1 MRRLILCAFLLVA
14 ACATPSTDP
23 APSGTAVSA
32 TRRPVGPGAAKLV
45 AAAEREWRDWGR
57 IAVDGWPIALDRT
70 PDATPDLFE
79 KLMTYWSATPDGPGV
94 IARHRNF
101 RDTITAPEATS
112 VSLDPVSGLP
122 FNVEPANVAISAYN
136 TPAWSAAF
144 ISSAMASA
152 GVAPS
157 DFRGS
162 ASHVL
167 YMDGLIANAMADPAS
182 AAFIPHGV
190 GEYAPRPGDL
200 VCTDRSAN
208 PLPDWQARLA
218 ETGRSR
224 PSHCDIVV
232 RAGGGTLDMI
242 GGNVLDVV
250 LRRRV
255 PLDAEGRLLPPPLD
269 RPPFFVVFENR
280 R

>member
-1 MRRLILCAFLLVA
+1 MRRLILSALLLVA
-14 ACATPSTDP
+14 ACASPGTDP
-23 APSGTAVSA
+23 ATTAA
-32 TRRPVGPGAAKLV
+32 PAAPRAAGPGAARIV
-45 AAAEREWRDWGR
+45 AAAEKEWRDWGR
-57 IAVDGWPIALDRT
+57 IAVEGWPVALDRT

-79 KLMTYWSATPDGPGV
+79 RLMAYWSATPDGPGV

-101 RDTITAPEATS
+101 RDTITAPAAMS
-112 VSLDPVSGLP
+112 ASLDPVSGLP
-122 FNVEPANVAISAYN
+122 FNVEPANVAISSYN

-144 ISSAMASA
+144 VSATMANA

-167 YMDGLIANAMADPAS
+167 YMDGLIANAMADPGG

-200 VCTDRSAN
+200 VCTDRSAA

-255 PLDAEGRLLPPPLD
+255 PLDAAGRLLPPPLE